1 VIETIRQFKDW
12 FWKPPRAHGDVLEDR
27 SVSPLELL
35 YDLIYVAVIAQV
47 ARRLATDVSVIGVA
61 EFVIVFTLVWI
72 AWVNGSLY
80 LELHGRD
87 DGRTRSFVFI
97 QMAILAFIAV
107 FASTAADTGGAPFA
121 VTYTAFLIV
130 LALMWNSVRGQD
142 TPEAARVTKGYT
154 LLLVASAAAILVSA
168 FVAPD
173 IRLIV
178 WGAFCVAWLGA
189 MAALG
194 MRSRSFSIGVTP
206 TKSMIERFGTF
217 VIIVLGEFVVD
228 VVDGLSHGELD
239 VLTIWTGVN
248 ALGLGLGFWWIY
260 FDLVGGR
267 PPRNTG
273 RALTTW
279 ILGHWPITL
288 AIAGSGAAMVSLIEH
303 AHDPSG
309 PAATAWLLG
318 GAIAL
323 ALVAHAFVGR
333 QLAVRD
339 RLAVVY
345 RPMEVALLAAAALV
359 LVLGWA
365 HPTPWIQIVGSGLT
379 LLALWFL
386 LVVRLIGARAWPPAA

>member
-1 VIETIRQFKDW
+1 MLDSIRQFRAW
-12 FWKPPRAHGDVLEDR
+12 FWKPPRAHGDVLENR

-35 YDLIYVAVIAQV
+35 YDLVYVAVIAQV
-47 ARRLATDVSVIGVA
+47 ARRLAEEISVVGVA

-107 FASTAADTGGAPFA
+107 FAGTAADSGGAPFA
-121 VTYTAFLIV
+121 ITYTTFLGV

-142 TPEAARVTKGYT
+142 TPEVGRVTKGYT
-154 LLLVASAAAILVSA
+154 LLMLASAVAIAVSA
-168 FVAPD
+168 FLAPD
-173 IRLIV
+173 ARLIV
-178 WGAFCVAWLGA
+178 WGAFCLAWLGA

-206 TKSMIERFGTF
+206 TKSMVERFGLF

-267 PPRNTG
+267 LPTNTS
-273 RALTTW
+273 RALATW

-288 AIAGSGAAMVSLIEH
+288 SIAASGAAMVSLIEH
-303 AHDPSG
+303 AHDPAG

-323 ALVAHAFVGR
+323 ALLAHAFVAR
-333 QLAVRD
+333 QLAVRHS
-339 RLAVVY
+339 LSAVY
-345 RPMEVALLAAAALV
+345 RPMEVALVAAALSV

-365 HPTPWIQIVGSGLT
+365 HPTPWVQIVGSGLT
-379 LLALWFL
+379 LLALWFV

>member
-1 VIETIRQFKDW
+1 VIDTIRQFREW

-35 YDLIYVAVIAQV
+35 YDLVYVAVIAQV
-47 ARRLATDVSVIGVA
+47 AKRLASDVSVVGVSD
-61 EFVIVFTLVWI
+61 FVIVFTLIWI

-80 LELHGRD
+80 LELHGRE

-107 FASTAADTGGAPFA
+107 FATTAADTGGAPFA
-121 VTYTAFLIV
+121 ITYAAFLGV

-142 TPEAARVTKGYT
+142 TQEAARLTRGYT
-154 LLLVASAAAILVSA
+154 LLLLASAAAILVSA

-173 IRLIV
+173 IRLMV
-178 WGAFCVAWLGA
+178 WAAFCLGWLGA

-206 TKSMIERFGTF
+206 TRSMVERFGLF
-217 VIIVLGEFVVD
+217 VIIVLGEFVVG

-267 PPRNTG
+267 LPRNTG

-288 AIAGSGAAMVSLIEH
+288 SIAASSAAMVSLIEH
-303 AHDPSG
+303 ANDPSG
-309 PAATAWLLG
+309 PAATALLLG
-318 GAIAL
+318 GALAV

-333 QLAVRD
+333 QLAVHQS
-339 RLAVVY
+339 LAAVY
-345 RPMEVALLAAAALV
+345 RPMEIALVAAALWV

-365 HPTPWIQIVGSGLT
+365 HPTPWVQIVGSGLT
-379 LLALWFL
+379 LLALWFV
-386 LVVRLIGARAWPPAA
+386 LVVKLIGARAWPPES